1 MKYTKEEY
9 IQQFD
14 AALDNLEDARGAQ
27 AKQEAYDVLT
37 NIVNEALDAGADIF
51 EDPIVEEDYTCVY
64 DIYNH

>member
-14 AALDNLEDARGAQ
+14 AALEYLEDAKGAQ

-64 DIYNH
+64 DMYNR